1 VTSVVRAPLGFV
13 GEDKPALTDLQNCIH
28 CGFCLPA
35 CPTYIA
41 TGQELE
47 SPRGRLHLI
56 RSVLDERVA
65 PTDNLLGHLDLCLQ
79 CRACETACPSG
90 VPYGRIME
98 DARASIMAR
107 GIARRPAAWS
117 LRALLLRHMIAN
129 PTALGIV
136 FGVGR
141 FYTRSGLQA
150 LVRSPLLRRVLPARM
165 RFLEAQTPV
174 LTTPPYR
181 ERGTLAE
188 ATPSVP
194 SRARV
199 ALLTGCVHGEL
210 YPEVHRATVRVLE
223 RLGCEVIAPPAQGCC
238 GALHSHAGDASA
250 AKDLARQN
258 IEAFE
263 AANVDAVIVN
273 AAGCGAAM
281 KEYGRLLRYDI
292 GFAKRAEHFERKVK
306 DILEFVTELPFEAGV
321 GPLDI
326 DVTLQDSCHLAHAQ
340 KIREAPRKILKAIPG
355 LRLHELRTPD
365 RCCGAAGL
373 YSLVQPTMSR
383 AVLAAKLDD
392 VAGTGADLICTS
404 NPGCT
409 LQLEVGARRAGM
421 PLRVNHVIELL
432 DASYQAAD
440 STGPLAGQNAE
451 GRDRF

>member
-1 VTSVVRAPLGFV
+1 MTPAIGSPIGFV

-56 RSVLDERVA
+56 RNVLDERVA

-107 GIARRPAAWS
+107 GVTNRPAAWS
-117 LRALLLRHMIAN
+117 FRSLLLRHFIAS
-129 PTALGIV
+129 PKALAVV
-136 FGVGR
+136 FGLGR
-141 FYTRSGLQA
+141 IYTRSGIQSIM
-150 LVRSPLLRRVLPARM
+150 RSRLLSRFLPQKL
-165 RFLEAQTPV
+165 RFLEAQAPI
-174 LTTPPYR
+174 LTTQAYRDRGVVARPP
-181 ERGTLAE
+181 ADVQ
-188 ATPSVP
+188 PQ
-194 SRARV
+194 ARV

-223 RLGCEVIAPPAQGCC
+223 RLGCEVVAPAAQGCC
-238 GALHSHAGDASA
+238 GALHSHAGDAEA
-250 AKDLARQN
+250 AKELARRN

-281 KEYGRLLRYDI
+281 KEYGRLLRHDI
-292 GFAKRAEHFERKVK
+292 AFAKRAEHFGAKVK
-306 DILEFVTELPFEAGV
+306 DVLEFVADQPFEAGA

-326 DVTLQDSCHLAHAQ
+326 DVTLQDACHLAHAQ
-340 KIREAPRKILKAIPG
+340 KIREAPRKILRAIPG
-355 LRLHELRTPD
+355 LRLHEMKTPD

-383 AVLAAKLDD
+383 AVLAAKLED
-392 VAGTGADLICTS
+392 VAGTGAEVVCTS

-409 LQLEVGARRAGM
+409 LQIEVGARRAGV
-421 PLRVNHVIELL
+421 PLRVNHVIEIL
-432 DASYQAAD
+432 DASYQAA
-440 STGPLAGQNAE
+440 A
-451 GRDRF
+451 R